1 MAFVVVANEKCVTKS
16 RGLRR
21 IRGTTP
27 IHRSIDRRD
36 IMDRMR
42 WSGWPSILVFAAGA
56 AACDGG
62 SPPNSPDPGGTGER
76 ISGSERLGWN
86 QAASSAAE
94 LSTFRYAAYVDGARV
109 ELTDVSCGAAGG
121 GFQCNSR
128 LPPMTPGAHA
138 IELASFVTNL
148 GAVVESGRSAPL
160 RVILAGATVPP
171 DSTNT
176 TPNTAEQ
183 TTADGIRLA
192 MTVVMDRVESPTAL
206 VFSPD
211 GRAFVAERR
220 GRVRIL
226 EVGALTPGASL
237 DDESPALELQDVLVT
252 GSLEGGVLDVAIDPE
267 FARTRFAY
275 VLYTTASADGSPMFR
290 VARYREVGGRLG
302 ERAILLA
309 DIAASAE
316 RPAGAI
322 GFGLD
327 RKLYVALDDGGDPAA
342 AQRASSYNGKV
353 LRLESSG
360 TTPVD
365 QATRGPVYLSGYRS
379 PRGFDWHPVSGALWV
394 ADVLSPAVEE
404 LRVSAGGSTSR
415 TRTVPLPSRTG
426 AMSMTFYRG
435 RADALQGDLL
445 VAAGEGRHL
454 LRLRFDRRDST
465 RLVSTE
471 RLFDGLP
478 GPATLVVVGP
488 DGAVYLGTD
497 RAILRVGPR

>member
-1 MAFVVVANEKCVTKS
+1 MKTFVTKF
-16 RGLRR
+16 RGLNRFGAPAR
-21 IRGTTP
+21 
-27 IHRSIDRRD
+27 IHRSIDHRD

-42 WSGWPSILVFAAGA
+42 WSRWPSIFVLAAGA

-62 SPPNSPDPGGTGER
+62 SSPPSSSDPGGTGER
-76 ISGSERLGWN
+76 ISGNERLGWN
-86 QAASSAAE
+86 QAASSTVE
-94 LSTFRYAAYVDGARV
+94 LFTFRYAAYVDGARV

-128 LPPMTPGAHA
+128 LPPMSPGAHT
-138 IELASFVTNL
+138 IELVSFVVDSGTVL
-148 GAVVESGRSAPL
+148 ESGRSAPL
-160 RVILAGATVPP
+160 RVTLAGATLPS
-171 DSTNT
+171 DSTDT

-183 TTADGIRLA
+183 TTADGLHLA
-192 MTVVMDRVESPTAL
+192 MTVVMDRVESPTAM

-226 EVGALTPGASL
+226 EVGTLTPGASL
-237 DDESPALELQDVLVT
+237 DDDSPALELQDVLLT
-252 GSLEGGVLDVAIDPE
+252 DSLEGGVLDVAIDPE

-275 VLYTTASADGSPMFR
+275 VLYTAASPDGSPMFR

-302 ERAILLA
+302 EGVILL
-309 DIAASAE
+309 DDVAASAE

-327 RKLYVALDDGGDPAA
+327 HKLYVALDDGGDPAA
-342 AQRASSYNGKV
+342 AQRAASYNGKV

-394 ADVLSPAVEE
+394 ADVLSPSVEE
-404 LRVSAGGSTSR
+404 LRVTAGGSTSR
-415 TRTVPLPSRTG
+415 TRSVPLPSRTG
-426 AMSMTFYRG
+426 ATSMAFYRG
-435 RADALQGDLL
+435 RAEALQGDLL

-465 RLVSTE
+465 RLVSSE
-471 RLFDGLP
+471 RLFEGLP
-478 GPATLVVVGP
+478 GPATLVAVGP